1 MHWLKHSSRKIIKIR
16 IWREEICKR
25 IDKEKHTHILLF
37 LKYVQSIVPRKKV
50 GLNTCLDIVD
60 MCVHLCVC
68 VSVCVHISMAET
80 QCHCVGLCFYVS
92 NSITPQ
98 THSKVPLSLHLRQG
112 LGFYSWGLEIL
123 KTGGYRGTSVSGWKL
138 PEGSVWYHQA
148 QVPSSLSPLWLG
160 PHLGLRTAILHV
172 ISKGASA
179 SISLFGFHS

>member
-1 MHWLKHSSRKIIKIR
+1 MDWQGKTYTYLTIF
-16 IWREEICKR
+16 EICTKYSA
-25 IDKEKHTHILLF
+25 KEKSRFKYLLRHSR
-37 LKYVQSIVPRKKV
+37 YVCA
-50 GLNTCLDIVD
+50 L
-60 MCVHLCVC
+60 MCVC
-68 VSVCVHISMAET
+68 VCVCAYFYAET
-80 QCHCVGLCFYVS
+80 QWHCVGLCFYVS